1 MRLRVLLTVLVISS
15 PAAAQQ
21 TTPLDVEECA
31 LALTAVKA
39 AGGGPR
45 VNAMAAVLQQRCVV
59 VGKIEMGIVS
69 EALRASQTSEAAGA
83 LRKKLERLER

>member
-1 MRLRVLLTVLVISS
+1 
-15 PAAAQQ
+15 
-21 TTPLDVEECA
+21 
-31 LALTAVKA
+31 
-39 AGGGPR
+39 
-45 VNAMAAVLQQRCVV
+45 VV